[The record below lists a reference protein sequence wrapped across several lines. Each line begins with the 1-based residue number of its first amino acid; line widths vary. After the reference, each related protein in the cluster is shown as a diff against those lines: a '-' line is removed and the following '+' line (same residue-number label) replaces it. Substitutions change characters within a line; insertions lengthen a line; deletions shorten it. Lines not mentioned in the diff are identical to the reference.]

1 MDPRFSDDEQLE
13 KIKSWWH
20 DNRWSI
26 ITGVVLGLSVVVG
39 WNGWQQYT
47 TSRAESASVIYER
60 MLTADTDAN
69 AETAEALASELIR
82 DYGKSGYAGKAALLS
97 AKLAVQRGDYTGAA
111 ERLRWIIV
119 ESAEPGMVHVAQL
132 RLGRLLIAAGDY
144 AQAESVLNVAD
155 RGAFES
161 QYAELLGDAY
171 AAQNHLD
178 KARDAYTVSLDALL
192 PSSSYRPI
200 LSMKLHNIAAE

>member
-13 KIKSWWH
+13 KLKSWWH

-26 ITGVVLGLSVVVG
+26 ITGLVLGLSVVVG

-47 TSRAESASVIYER
+47 TSRAESASVLYER
-60 MLTADTDAN
+60 MLTADAAANLDA
-69 AETAEALASELIR
+69 AEALASELIR
-82 DYGKSGYAGKAALLS
+82 DYGNSGYAGKAALLS
-97 AKLAVQRGDYTGAA
+97 AKLASQRGDYTAAA

-119 ESAEPGMVHVAQL
+119 ESGEPGMVHVAQL
-132 RLGRLLIAAGDY
+132 RLGRVLIAAGDY

-171 AAQNHLD
+171 GAQNHLD
-178 KARDAYTVSLDALL
+178 KARNAYTASLDALP

>member
-13 KIKSWWH
+13 KLKSWWH

-26 ITGVVLGLSVVVG
+26 ITGLVLGLSVVVG

-47 TSRAESASVIYER
+47 TSRAESASVLYEQ

-69 AETAEALASELIR
+69 ADTAEALASELIR
-82 DYGKSGYAGKAALLS
+82 DYGNSGYAGKAALLS
-97 AKLAVQRGDYTGAA
+97 AKLAAQRGDYTAA
-111 ERLRWIIV
+111 AVRLRWIIA

-132 RLGRLLIAAGDY
+132 RLGHMLIAAGDF

-155 RGAFES
+155 RGAFDS

-171 AAQNHLD
+171 GAQNHLG
-178 KARDAYTVSLDALL
+178 KARDAYATSLDALP